1 MAGAPEGNTN
11 RATQY
16 RIKRTL
22 ESMWEKHKGSTG
34 VDLLEKACEAQLLKA
49 AEGDLASFREVAD
62 RLDGKPTQATEL
74 SGPDGE
80 PLKSSLTVEFVG
92 TVPGQT

>member
-22 ESMWEKHKGSTG
+22 EAMWEKHKGSAG

-62 RLDGKPTQATEL
+62 RLDGKPSQTIDANVTGSLAGIL
-74 SGPDGE
+74 SAIPPGNDP
-80 PLKSSLTVEFVG
+80 PLEA
-92 TVPGQT
+92 